1 MLWIINYLNCG
12 FEQPGKSF
20 TNINAA
26 YLTLNTATMNECCNI
41 LFASLLLMLYV
52 PADLHVFIVV
62 FCIQQGPFFSRWNT
76 IILQTWNKLRFICLN
91 VGWNH

>member
-1 MLWIINYLNCG
+1 MLWNINYLNCG

-62 FCIQQGPFFSRWNT
+62 FAFSKARFSRDETQLFYKPGINSG
-76 IILQTWNKLRFICLN
+76 LFALM
-91 VGWNH
+91 